1 MAKINEFGEII
12 REEADTTI
20 KDSAIPT
27 FTPPKVEISHENKGD
42 DILHTGKYEYKGTK
56 YDLRTLENLAQ
67 RLEEE
72 IRSGKD
78 EMFYSEEVL
87 TIAMQMLKKA
97 QLEILKSSQV
107 TPAKERRLAQL
118 QDKQVSL
125 QKDGILLSAET
136 LLRNPEKAQEYI
148 MALQGEMAKQKEI
161 DTKRQM
167 KEIREFSS
175 KMPNI
180 SSKPASVDIDE
191 R

>member
-1 MAKINEFGEII
+1 MTKINEFGEII

-42 DILHTGKYEYKGTK
+42 DILYTGKYEYRGTK

-67 RLEEE
+67 RLEGE

-107 TPAKERRLAQL
+107 TPAKEQRLAQI

-125 QKDGILLSAET
+125 QEDGILLSAET

-148 MALQGEMAKQKEI
+148 MALHGEMAKQEEI

>member
-1 MAKINEFGEII
+1 M
-12 REEADTTI
+12 
-20 KDSAIPT
+20 
-27 FTPPKVEISHENKGD
+27 
-42 DILHTGKYEYKGTK
+42 
-56 YDLRTLENLAQ
+56 
-67 RLEEE
+67 
-72 IRSGKD
+72 
-78 EMFYSEEVL
+78 
-87 TIAMQMLKKA
+87 
-97 QLEILKSSQV
+97 
-107 TPAKERRLAQL
+107 
-118 QDKQVSL
+118 
-125 QKDGILLSAET
+125 SAET

>member
-67 RLEEE
+67 RLEGE

-107 TPAKERRLAQL
+107 TPAKEQRLAQI

-125 QKDGILLSAET
+125 QEDGILLSAET

-180 SSKPASVDIDE
+180 SSKPDSVDIDE

>member
-107 TPAKERRLAQL
+107 TPAKEQRLAQI

-125 QKDGILLSAET
+125 QEDGILLSAET

-148 MALQGEMAKQKEI
+148 MALQREMAKQKEI

-167 KEIREFSS
+167 KEIREFSN

>member
-67 RLEEE
+67 RLEGE

-107 TPAKERRLAQL
+107 TPAKEQRLAQI

-125 QKDGILLSAET
+125 QEDGILLSAET

-180 SSKPASVDIDE
+180 SSKTASVDIDE

>member
-1 MAKINEFGEII
+1 MAKINEFGESI

-27 FTPPKVEISHENKGD
+27 FTPPKIELSHENKGD

-67 RLEEE
+67 RLEGE

-107 TPAKERRLAQL
+107 TPAKEQRLAQI

-125 QKDGILLSAET
+125 QEDGILLSAET

-161 DTKRQM
+161 DTKRRM

-180 SSKPASVDIDE
+180 SSEPASVDIDE

>member
-20 KDSAIPT
+20 KDSEIPT

-67 RLEEE
+67 RLEGE

-107 TPAKERRLAQL
+107 TPAKEQRLAQI
-118 QDKQVSL
+118 QDKQFSL
-125 QKDGILLSAET
+125 QEDGILLSAET

-180 SSKPASVDIDE
+180 NSKPASVDIDE